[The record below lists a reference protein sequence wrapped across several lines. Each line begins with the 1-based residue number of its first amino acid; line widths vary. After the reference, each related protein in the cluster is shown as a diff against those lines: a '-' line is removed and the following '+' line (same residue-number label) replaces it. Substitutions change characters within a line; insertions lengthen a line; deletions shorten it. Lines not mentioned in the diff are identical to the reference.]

1 MGYSMTQIQ
10 IPVRVLVNGSGCSKH
25 NCCIELRTCFDD
37 PVIQQEII
45 RALWYREPITILP
58 YFSNELKGRGSL
70 VTAKLIKFD
79 TEKNRFFLNI

>member
-1 MGYSMTQIQ
+1 MVQIQ
-10 IPVRVLVNGSGCSKH
+10 IPVRVLVNVSGCSKH
-25 NCCIELRTCFDD
+25 KRCIDLRTCFDD

-45 RALWYREPITILP
+45 RALWDREPITIIP

-79 TEKNRFFLNI
+79 TEKNRFLLNV